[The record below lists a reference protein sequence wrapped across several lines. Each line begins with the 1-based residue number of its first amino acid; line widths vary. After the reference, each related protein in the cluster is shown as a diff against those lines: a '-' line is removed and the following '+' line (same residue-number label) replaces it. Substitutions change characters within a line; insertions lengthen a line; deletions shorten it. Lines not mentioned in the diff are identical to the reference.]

1 MSYFTLRDGE
11 KLYYEDKGQGL
22 DTLIM
27 MHGWTSS
34 HDIYLEP
41 VETLK
46 KQARCIIYDHRGHG
60 GSKQMSSGK
69 PTMEILAEDLNDIIQ
84 GLSLSNVTLLGW
96 SMGAGV
102 VLNYVR
108 LFGCS
113 SLKQIILCDMTPKQ
127 LNDEEWKLGLY
138 KGRYTKEDVERDAG
152 KDFYALYKEFAIG
165 AVPKLAKIPGLLLKK
180 PLKKRLANCD
190 EAVLKS
196 LSASMK
202 AQDNRPTVGQI
213 TVPVTYFYADPGS
226 LFSPELA
233 EWYREHIVTH
243 YRAVCFPKSTHMLV
257 SDYPEKFAE
266 EVSKVLRYSTAS
278 ET

>member
-11 KLYYEDKGQGL
+11 KLYYEDKGKGP
-22 DTLIM
+22 DTLVM

-60 GSKQMSSGK
+60 GSKKANSGK
-69 PTMEILAEDLNDIIQ
+69 PTMETLAEDLNDLIQ

-108 LFGCS
+108 LFGCG

-138 KGRYTKEDVERDAG
+138 KGRYTKEDVERDKG
-152 KDFYALYKEFAIG
+152 KDFYSLYKEFAIG
-165 AVPKLAKIPGLLLKK
+165 AVPKLKKIPGFLLKR

-190 EAVLKS
+190 EAVLRRFLCGS
-196 LSASMK
+196 RL
-202 AQDNRPTVGQI
+202 TVL
-213 TVPVTYFYADPGS
+213 T
-226 LFSPELA
+226 
-233 EWYREHIVTH
+233 
-243 YRAVCFPKSTHMLV
+243 
-257 SDYPEKFAE
+257 
-266 EVSKVLRYSTAS
+266 
-278 ET
+278 